1 MKLSLQSDVYKALG
15 HEKRL
20 EILRLLK
27 INKHLTVG
35 QMARALTLSIQMT
48 SQHLRLL
55 ERFHILES
63 SKEGLQVFY
72 FLRKP
77 AYPLVKMVLT
87 FL

>member
-1 MKLSLQSDVYKALG
+1 MKISLQADIYKSLG

-20 EILRLLK
+20 EMVRLLK

-35 QMARALTLSIQMT
+35 QMAQALHLSIQMT

-55 ERFHILES
+55 EKFHILES

-77 AYPLVKMVLT
+77 SYPIIKMILT
-87 FL
+87 LL